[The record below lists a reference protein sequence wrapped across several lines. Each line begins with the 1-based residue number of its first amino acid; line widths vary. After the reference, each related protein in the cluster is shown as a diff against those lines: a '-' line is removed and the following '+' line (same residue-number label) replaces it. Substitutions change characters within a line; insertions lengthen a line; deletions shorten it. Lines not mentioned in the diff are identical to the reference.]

1 MRHVAT
7 VFGVFCLG
15 VLLIFTAAACGGGGG
30 SSTTPTPTAD
40 ELHGT
45 YFWHMFEGDIGPPL
59 RNGSFWGTL
68 TADGF
73 GEVTGST
80 LSVNDGGSLFGP
92 SALPGYDY
100 TIKAGRRLGFLTAS
114 SPRGGVSADGRV
126 ATLLPIAD
134 GTPPSPAILLRRTG
148 TFTLADLAGTY
159 HACAFFSFVGVDS
172 AWFAGLVTFDA
183 AGGATYSSG
192 INSNGVVT
200 QPSAPIPY
208 GTASVATDGT
218 VTWAAPTPQV
228 VWSGGMLAGGE
239 LIVFAG
245 TTQAIDA
252 QFLIVLIRQGTGL
265 SNATWSGSYHFISI
279 GAGNSPPPR
288 YGAITGTATVDGAG
302 SLAIAAETGNQ
313 DGTITPGG
321 SLPSLPYLVGATG
334 TLDTVGGGNRGAVSP
349 SGDFAMFAG
358 GTTPLSGPTLW
369 FFHR

>member
-15 VLLIFTAAACGGGGG
+15 GLLIFTSAACGGGGG

-40 ELHGT
+40 ELNGT
-45 YFWHMFEGDIGPPL
+45 YFWHFFEGEIGPPL
-59 RNGSFWGTL
+59 ENGAYWGTM

-73 GEVTGST
+73 GKVTGAT
-80 LSVNDGGSLFGP
+80 LNLNDGGSLYGP
-92 SALPGYDY
+92 SAIPGFDY
-100 TIKAGRRLGFLTAS
+100 TIQGARRLAFLTPS

-126 ATLLPIAD
+126 ATAMPTGNGIS
-134 GTPPSPAILLRRTG
+134 PSASIMLKRSG

-159 HACAFFSFVGVDS
+159 HACAIFSIAGVDS
-172 AWFAGLVTFDA
+172 SWFAGLVTFDA

-192 INSNGVVT
+192 INSNGVITV
-200 QPSAPIPY
+200 PAAPIPY

-218 VTWAAPTPQV
+218 VTWTSPTPQV

-239 LIVFAG
+239 LVVFAG

-252 QFLIVLIRQGTGL
+252 QFLIVLIRQGSGL
-265 SNATWSGSYHFISI
+265 SQATLSGSYHFVSI
-279 GAGNSPPPR
+279 GASNSPPPR
-288 YGAITGTATVDGAG
+288 YAALTGTATADGAG
-302 SLAIAAETGNQ
+302 NLAIEVEAGNL
-313 DGTITPGG
+313 DGTITPGN

-334 TLDTVGGGNRGAVSP
+334 TLDTGGGSNSGAVSP
-349 SGDFAMFAG
+349 SGDFAMIAG
-358 GTTPLSGPTLW
+358 GTTPLSSPALW